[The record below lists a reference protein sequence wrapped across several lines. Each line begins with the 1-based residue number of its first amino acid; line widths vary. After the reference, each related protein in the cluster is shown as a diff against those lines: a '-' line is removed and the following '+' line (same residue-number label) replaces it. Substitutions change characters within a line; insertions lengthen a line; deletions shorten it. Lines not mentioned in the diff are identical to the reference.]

1 MCFSKFKTNIKAF
14 SDMRE
19 VLELNVSANSNLS
32 DILFN
37 IRLAGYGY
45 VCIDYSGS
53 GDSGSVDDVYLVK
66 KENGSQD
73 EDGVI
78 TVTTYGWQQHVMRL
92 PDDIKK
98 VIEDFVDSR
107 ILSDGADWYN
117 SDGGGGTLVICTENG
132 DYYDDRYVNIIE
144 REDYPETG
152 NLLK

>member
-1 MCFSKFKTNIKAF
+1 
-14 SDMRE
+14 MRE

-98 VIEDFVDSR
+98 
-107 ILSDGADWYN
+107 
-117 SDGGGGTLVICTENG
+117 
-132 DYYDDRYVNIIE
+132 
-144 REDYPETG
+144 
-152 NLLK
+152 